1 MKKIL
6 YIAALLFATTQI
18 SAQSVPFLNINADP
32 YSHSMGGT
40 TLTLENNA
48 FTMSNNSS
56 AMVFSENKY
65 HFGGS
70 YNTWQPDFMNN
81 QNIGF
86 AAYGKFG
93 KLAVG
98 IGGKM
103 FGYQAYDVI
112 NSQGAPNGTF
122 TPKEMA
128 IEGAF
133 AYRISE
139 NFSAGINIRSISSKL
154 AKEASASS
162 MGADVTVTY
171 HKENLTV
178 AAAVTNIGGDI
189 DYGSGATYALPSM
202 AKVGA
207 GYTFDMEK
215 SRLNLNVEGDL
226 LLDKSEIM
234 AALGAEYAYNNM
246 FKARAGY
253 HMGSDEAIPSYG
265 SVGFGLKFKTI
276 NLDAA
281 YIFGGGENSTLNG
294 SFGLALGLRF

>member
-40 TLTLENNA
+40 SLTLENNA

-154 AKEASASS
+154 AKEASASA

-189 DYGSGATYALPSM
+189 DYGSGTTYALPSM
-202 AKVGA
+202 A
-207 GYTFDMEK
+207 
-215 SRLNLNVEGDL
+215 
-226 LLDKSEIM
+226 
-234 AALGAEYAYNNM
+234 
-246 FKARAGY
+246 
-253 HMGSDEAIPSYG
+253 
-265 SVGFGLKFKTI
+265 
-276 NLDAA
+276 
-281 YIFGGGENSTLNG
+281 
-294 SFGLALGLRF
+294 

>member
-18 SAQSVPFLNINADP
+18 FAQSVPFLNINADP
-32 YSHSMGGT
+32 YSHSMGGA

-56 AMVFSENKY
+56 AMVFSENKF

-93 KLAVG
+93 KFAVG

-103 FGYQAYDVI
+103 FGYQAYDII

-133 AYRISE
+133 AYRISD
-139 NFSAGINIRSISSKL
+139 NFSAGVNIRSISSKL
-154 AKEASASS
+154 AKDASASS
-162 MGADVTVTY
+162 MGADVSVTY
-171 HKENLTV
+171 HNENLTL
-178 AAAVTNIGGDI
+178 AAAITNLGGDI
-189 DYGSGATYALPSM
+189 DYGSGTTYSLPSM
-202 AKVGA
+202 AKAGA

-215 SRLNLNVEGDL
+215 SQLKLNVEGDL

-234 AALGAEYAYNNM
+234 AGLGAEYAYNQM
-246 FKARAGY
+246 FKVRAGY
-253 HMGSDEAIPSYG
+253 HMGSEEAIPSYG
-265 SVGFGLKFKTI
+265 SIGFGLKFNAV